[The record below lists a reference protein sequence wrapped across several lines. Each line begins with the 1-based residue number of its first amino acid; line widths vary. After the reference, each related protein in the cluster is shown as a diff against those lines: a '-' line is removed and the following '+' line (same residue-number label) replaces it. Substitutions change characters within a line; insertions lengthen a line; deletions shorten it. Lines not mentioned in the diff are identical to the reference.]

1 MIMPSVI
8 RDIALNAAR
17 DEYSTTRRLGGS
29 ADEATI
35 AGCKVLLDIR
45 TIAIRGL
52 DVETAPSILCAPD
65 NWWMGS

>member
-35 AGCKVLLDIR
+35 AGCKVMLDIR
-45 TIAIRGL
+45 AMAVRSFGMT
-52 DVETAPSILCAPD
+52 DVLVPD
-65 NWWMGS
+65 NWWVGS